1 MNSSFFEFEF
11 INSIIYDYEFEYSI
25 IKSFEASKIFKNS
38 DLDKNKLKIEKW
50 EKEFDEKLFE
60 NSLLEKNNK

>member
-38 DLDKNKLKIEKW
+38 YLLFTRRILFYELSKQFKQDLIK
-50 EKEFDEKLFE
+50 
-60 NSLLEKNNK
+60 

>member
-25 IKSFEASKIFKNS
+25 IKSFEASKIFKNI
-38 DLDKNKLKIEKW
+38 DLSFTRKI
-50 EKEFDEKLFE
+50 LFYE
-60 NSLLEKNNK
+60 LSKQFKQDLIK